1 MGPGGWKRAVGVPNE
16 CWWVVM
22 GAGRSEM
29 GGAGLRRAA
38 GGQHLVTTPGLGQK
52 RVLLGLVS
60 QRMGQNKKRRT

>member
-1 MGPGGWKRAVGVPNE
+1 MGRYG
-16 CWWVVM
+16 CWQFDM

-52 RVLLGLVS
+52 RSYWV
-60 QRMGQNKKRRT
+60 